1 MIRRR
6 GISDSQR
13 RVVEHPLDRPAVV
26 AAGAG
31 TGKTFTIVE
40 RVAALHESGRCP
52 ADRILLLTFARKAAA
67 ELRARIKRRLGEDA
81 PFCYTFHAFAWHILQ
96 THAYDIGITPETEV
110 IEDAEARVE
119 FRKAFDGY
127 LADTNAAASGF
138 PLWPYNRDEIRTAL
152 FALDQRIKQE
162 GRTLEEFRSRALAAA
177 EAFARTPYRELRE
190 RYRATRKGRDYKVV
204 TSVTD
209 AGLAQEIAWEK
220 ERILASFEI
229 LRRFAAGL
237 RERHALT
244 YGDLLLCAE
253 RAVRGRPWLRN
264 ELQAQY
270 RACVVDEYQDTDRA
284 QHRLL
289 EAIFGQSLSRVMVVG
304 DRLQS
309 IFSFRGAHPENV
321 EIFERA
327 QDSVTYT
334 LVENRRSRQEIL
346 DLAHTLIAAGHGD
359 AQRLQSE
366 RGEAGS
372 QIVHVSTLWTTADG
386 TPPNLEEARQL
397 EAQAIAQK
405 IAAILGS
412 GELVD
417 VDGQAVPVA
426 PKHIAILSRTKR
438 NVGPVTGALLAA
450 GIPFKLVGGVGFY
463 DAPEIRDSLAWLRL
477 LADPLDSPAV
487 VRVLESPAIGA
498 SDAAAARLAT
508 GLQRGE
514 SAFARRVLVED
525 LPEGDDLDRA
535 AKVAADAVRRKLDG
549 LAPYAALPVM
559 DALRAVLDT
568 VGIEEFYRTSSDPRA
583 AAALAN
589 LTKLEGLARSLA
601 QSTPG
606 AHAAD
611 FVAFIEELEGV
622 DFDEREAD
630 VSDQDAVTIAT
641 IHAAK
646 GLEWP
651 IVFIASVWPQGQNDP
666 RLILDDAT
674 GAFVYGEN
682 PDGSRSFHYIAI
694 ERHADDEG
702 YVQRM
707 DERGEDLEE
716 RRLLYV
722 AATRARDRLFIS
734 GIRRA
739 PSKQNPLGK
748 PHLYVTEACEWMHS
762 RGWPI
767 DEPMRPAV
775 QASAP
780 MAEPGGLP
788 NPNGIAPSI
797 ASAGAAASPLT
808 SAPDETS
815 LNVPLSY
822 SFIARFERCPRQATY
837 KRMLRLPETA
847 VAPPRRAGVADGDEG
862 SIEAPPPDSLLA
874 AGEYGLLLHTA
885 LEQWARDKRAGAPL
899 REAGAYVR
907 GAQALL
913 RLAAPEEQLARA
925 RGVLSQLM
933 RRLQDWQPVAI
944 EAPFV
949 LDFGREGR
957 PLLVTGYIDLLARD
971 GADDPCL
978 VDYKTGDP
986 TTDHALQ
993 LALYKR
999 AAAAVHA
1006 VEPKRCFIA
1015 QISGGAVALN
1025 EVTPVSDAELER
1037 RIAEVC
1043 RGLLTRDVRARP
1055 GAWCWSCGYRGAPC
1069 LDYKARR

>member
-1 MIRRR
+1 VIRRR

-138 PLWPYNRDEIRTAL
+138 PLRPYNRDEIRTAL

-190 RYRATRKGRDYKVV
+190 RYRATRSGRDYKVV

-209 AGLAQEIAWEK
+209 LGLAQEIAWER
-220 ERILASFEI
+220 ERIQASFEI
-229 LRRFAAGL
+229 LRRFAARL

-253 RAVRGRPWLRN
+253 RAVREHPRLRN
-264 ELQAQY
+264 ELRAQY

-289 EAIFGQSLSRVMVVG
+289 EAIFGESLSRVMVVG
-304 DRLQS
+304 DSLQS

-321 EIFERA
+321 KIFERA
-327 QDSVTYT
+327 QDSVTYS

-359 AQRLQSE
+359 AQRLQGE

-372 QIVHVSTLWTTADG
+372 QIVHVSTLWTKADG
-386 TPPNLEEARQL
+386 TRPSLEEAREL
-397 EAQAIAQK
+397 EAQAIAQR
-405 IAAILGS
+405 IAAILHS

-426 PKHIAILSRTKR
+426 PKHVAILSRTKR
-438 NVGPVTGALLAA
+438 NVGPLTDALLDA

-477 LADPLDSPAV
+477 LADPLDSPAAA
-487 VRVLESPAIGA
+487 RVLESAAIGA
-498 SDAAAARLAT
+498 SDAAVARLAT

-525 LPEGDDLDRA
+525 LPEGDELDRA
-535 AKVAADAVRRKLDG
+535 AKVAADAVRRKLDE

-559 DALRAVLDT
+559 DVLRAVLDT
-568 VGIEEFYRTSSDPRA
+568 VGIEQFYRTSSDPRA

-589 LTKLEGLARSLA
+589 LSKLEGLARSFA

-651 IVFIASVWPQGQNDP
+651 IVFLASVWPQGQNDP

-682 PDGSRSFHYIAI
+682 PDGTRSFHYIAV

-702 YVQRM
+702 YLQRM

-734 GIRRA
+734 GVRRA
-739 PSKQNPLGK
+739 PSKQNPMGK
-748 PHLYVTEACEWMHS
+748 PHAYVAEACEWMHS

-767 DEPMRPAV
+767 DEPMRSAA
-775 QASAP
+775 QASA
-780 MAEPGGLP
+780 LP
-788 NPNGIAPSI
+788 TAGPSVSPNGIAPSI
-797 ASAGAAASPLT
+797 VAAAPSSGP
-808 SAPDETS
+808 PPRETS

-822 SFIARFERCPRQATY
+822 SFIARFEQCPRQATY

-847 VAPPRRAGVADGDEG
+847 IAPPRRPGVADGDEG
-862 SIEAPPPDSLLA
+862 PIEAPPPNSLLA

-885 LEQWARDKRAGAPL
+885 LEHWALNKRAGVPL
-899 REAGAYVR
+899 RDAGAYVR
-907 GAQALL
+907 GAQTLL
-913 RLAAPEEQLARA
+913 HLEAPEKQFAHA
-925 RGVLSQLM
+925 HGVLSQLM
-933 RRLQDWQPVAI
+933 ERLQDWQPVAI

-971 GADDPCL
+971 GAGDPCL

-999 AAAAVHA
+999 AAAAVYA

-1015 QISGGAVALN
+1015 QISGSTVTLN
-1025 EVTPVSDAELER
+1025 EVVAVSDAVLER
-1037 RIAEVC
+1037 RIAAVC

-1069 LDYKARR
+1069 LDYKTRH